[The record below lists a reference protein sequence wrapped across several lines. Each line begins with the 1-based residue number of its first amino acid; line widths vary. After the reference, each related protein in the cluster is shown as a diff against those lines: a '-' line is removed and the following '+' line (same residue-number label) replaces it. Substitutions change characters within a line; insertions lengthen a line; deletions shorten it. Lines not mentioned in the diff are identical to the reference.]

1 MLYIFLMLDLV
12 YQNGSSWLGLYHSSA
27 SSKRCSICRATL
39 PSKCVS
45 FVALTSYHR
54 TLPRRLGWKVKISAQ
69 TPQPTWL
76 HVKKS
81 WRKGCMEQWFLTIF
95 KPSPNVLCADS
106 GWFSPRSPFYSV
118 ATFSADKLIP
128 NLWLRST
135 LHFNIKA
142 YCCMDINLKINVNW
156 KGWLFDR

>member
-1 MLYIFLMLDLV
+1 MSFWLNAFKIYESQLTSFYELNISFLFPTWAYSDLGYRHAIFFLMLDLI

-76 HVKKS
+76 LVKILKK
-81 WRKGCMEQWFLTIF
+81 R
-95 KPSPNVLCADS
+95 
-106 GWFSPRSPFYSV
+106 
-118 ATFSADKLIP
+118 
-128 NLWLRST
+128 
-135 LHFNIKA
+135 LHGTVVPHNFQTQS
-142 YCCMDINLKINVNW
+142 
-156 KGWLFDR
+156 